1 MAPVARV
8 VVYYVRPDG
17 EVVADAL
24 NFDVEGTFQNFVSS
38 FPQKKKWNYRT
49 LASFIWIGRWK

>member
-8 VVYYVRPDG
+8 VVYYVRADG

-24 NFDVEGTFQNFVSS
+24 NFDVEGTFQNFVPFHLHISS
-38 FPQKKKWNYRT
+38 N
-49 LASFIWIGRWK
+49 

>member
-8 VVYYVRPDG
+8 VVYYVRADG

-24 NFDVEGTFQNFVSS
+24 NFDVDGTFQNFVRLIL
-38 FPQKKKWNYRT
+38 FLLIFQ
-49 LASFIWIGRWK
+49 